1 MNPAAKSNHHQFSS
15 MGAKRC
21 KLKNELKNQLNNQQN
36 FMSEVILFNTFF
48 WAAVVL
54 LAIATTG
61 ISYLTYLEWQ
71 DRRRRGGKN

>member
-1 MNPAAKSNHHQFSS
+1 
-15 MGAKRC
+15 
-21 KLKNELKNQLNNQQN
+21 
-36 FMSEVILFNTFF
+36 MSEVILFNTFF